1 MIKQVIEN
9 MAGVMTDSSDFL
21 LKDDSRYVWFCC
33 YEHQKIIMTFFCF
46 FLETKQY
53 RFFLAWRSNS
63 ISFLIDDLSS
73 SMQDKD
79 FAQVKPAEELVENPA
94 FSFLQ

>member
-1 MIKQVIEN
+1 MIIKN
-9 MAGVMTDSSDFL
+9 HNYMTLFFAL
-21 LKDDSRYVWFCC
+21 VWS
-33 YEHQKIIMTFFCF
+33 
-46 FLETKQY
+46 
-53 RFFLAWRSNS
+53 SNS
-63 ISFLIDDLSS
+63 ISLLIDDLSS

>member
-1 MIKQVIEN
+1 

-21 LKDDSRYVWFCC
+21 LKDDSRYVWLCC
-33 YEHQKIIMTFFCF
+33 YEHQRLFMTLFFCF
-46 FLETKQY
+46 FLETKHY
-53 RFFLAWRSNS
+53 RSFLAWCSNS